1 MEQEIGKTESPAR
14 HAPADET
21 LERWRRLVE
30 ELPDLRL
37 EKVLA
42 TRKALRA
49 REYDRPAVLED
60 TIDRLQADL
69 GLGGDTEFQPDEPM
83 AR

>member
-1 MEQEIGKTESPAR
+1 MERTIGKTGLPPR

-42 TRKALRA
+42 TRKALSA
-49 REYDRPAVLED
+49 REYDRAAVLEH

-69 GLGGDTEFQPDEPM
+69 GLAGDTEFQPEEH
-83 AR
+83 